1 MRKTVYCVIHDGAR
15 ADRARGVADLY
26 EKFGDALRVAGP
38 VVPAWER
45 DPFARSVRGCAL
57 AHLFAVRD
65 GLRADTDVVVF
76 EDDVARYEAG
86 QGEPDLSTLP
96 ADAGIVLLGAET
108 ESLGARAEGGWFEV
122 LPKFWGT
129 HAVLYR
135 AELAATDFLL
145 NALAILAANSTGS
158 QTDGYVSLCYE
169 SVLCMAVR
177 GCGVKIYRP
186 EVMAYT
192 TVGGWSSREACR
204 MPARSRFLDLRAGV
218 VPGVGKD
225 GDKK

>member
-1 MRKTVYCVIHDGAR
+1 MRKTVYSVIHDGSR
-15 ADRARGVADLY
+15 ADRARNVADLY
-26 EKFGDALRVAGP
+26 ERLGGALRVAGP
-38 VVPAWER
+38 FVPVWEQ
-45 DPFARSVRGCAL
+45 DPAARAVRGCAL

-76 EDDVARYEAG
+76 EDDAARYEAG

-108 ESLGARAEGGWFEV
+108 ECLGARAEGGWFEV

-145 NALAILAANSTGS
+145 NAFALLAANPTGG
-158 QTDGYVSLCYE
+158 QKDGCVSLCYE

-192 TVGGWSSREACR
+192 TSGGWSSREACR
-204 MPARSRFLDLRAGV
+204 VSARSRFLDLRAGV
-218 VPGVGKD
+218 VPGVDKD
-225 GDKK
+225 GEEK

>member
-1 MRKTVYCVIHDGAR
+1 MRNTVYSVIHDGSR
-15 ADRARGVADLY
+15 ADRARNVADLY
-26 EKFGDALRVAGP
+26 ERLGGALRVAGP
-38 VVPAWER
+38 VVPVWEQ
-45 DPFARSVRGCAL
+45 DPAARAVRGCAL

-65 GLRADTDVVVF
+65 GLRAGADVVVF
-76 EDDVARYEAG
+76 EDDAARHEAG

-108 ESLGARAEGGWFEV
+108 ECLGARAEGGWVEV

-145 NALAILAANSTGS
+145 NAFALLAANPTG
-158 QTDGYVSLCYE
+158 GRREGCMSLCYE

-204 MPARSRFLDLRAGV
+204 VPARSRFLDLRTGV
-218 VPGVGKD
+218 VPGVDKD
-225 GDKK
+225 GEKK